1 MLLNLLFH
9 LVSSLTNKI
18 VQDEL
23 TQLMGPINQLHN
35 EACFSPAVQ
44 SWNLVRFS
52 SVQSSEYENPVQ

>member
-35 EACFSPAVQ
+35 EASVLQSSSSELESSPFQFSPEFRV
-44 SWNLVRFS
+44 
-52 SVQSSEYENPVQ
+52 